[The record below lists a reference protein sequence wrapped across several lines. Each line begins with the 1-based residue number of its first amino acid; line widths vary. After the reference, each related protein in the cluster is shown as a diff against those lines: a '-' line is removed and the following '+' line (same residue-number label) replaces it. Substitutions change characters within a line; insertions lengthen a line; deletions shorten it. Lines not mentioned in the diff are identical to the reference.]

1 MKNYRALILF
11 LLFFSSTSL
20 FSKSI
25 IDTLYSK
32 NYNAFKSGEFF
43 EYKLY
48 YGFFNASYASLEL
61 KEEILGD
68 KEVFRASAIGR
79 TTGLARLFF
88 KVEDLYETYFDK
100 NLVKPLKSTRNIYEG
115 GYVKN
120 TETTYDYDSN
130 KAFLYNKLTN
140 EEKEFKVG
148 ENIQDIVSTFYYLRK
163 HLDISKLNPGDYIY
177 VNIFFD
183 SENYPFK
190 MKFLGIEN
198 LKTKFGTIEC
208 MKLNPYM
215 EAGRVFR
222 SNKGLELWVTN
233 DDNRVPIK
241 VKANLRVGT
250 IVADLTTFRGLTN
263 PFKIVIND

>member
-100 NLVKPLKSTRNIYEG
+100 NLVKPVSYTH
-115 GYVKN
+115 
-120 TETTYDYDSN
+120 
-130 KAFLYNKLTN
+130 LTLPT
-140 EEKEFKVG
+140 KR
-148 ENIQDIVSTFYYLRK
+148 IV
-163 HLDISKLNPGDYIY
+163 
-177 VNIFFD
+177 
-183 SENYPFK
+183 
-190 MKFLGIEN
+190 
-198 LKTKFGTIEC
+198 
-208 MKLNPYM
+208 
-215 EAGRVFR
+215 
-222 SNKGLELWVTN
+222 
-233 DDNRVPIK
+233 
-241 VKANLRVGT
+241 
-250 IVADLTTFRGLTN
+250 
-263 PFKIVIND
+263 